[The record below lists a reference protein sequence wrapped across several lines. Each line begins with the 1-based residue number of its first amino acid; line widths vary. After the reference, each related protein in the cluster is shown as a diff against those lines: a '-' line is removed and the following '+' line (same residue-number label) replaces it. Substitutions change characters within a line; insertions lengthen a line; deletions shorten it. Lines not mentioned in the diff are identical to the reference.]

1 MKDRSTAVTETVNAI
16 LAQAGLDERYR
27 ADFSKLVGAAFDA
40 GAATTQTVFKSE
52 PLNAAEIAGLRSL
65 LSK

>member
-16 LAQAGLDERYR
+16 LQQGGLDERYR
-27 ADFSKLVGAAFDA
+27 SDFSKLVGAAFDA
-40 GAATTQTVFKSE
+40 GAATTQTVFQSA
-52 PLNAAEIAGLRSL
+52 PLSPAEIAGLRGL

>member
-1 MKDRSTAVTETVNAI
+1 MKDRNTAVTETVNAI
-16 LAQAGLDERYR
+16 LQQGGLDERFR
-27 ADFSKLVGAAFDA
+27 SDFSKLVAAAFDA

-52 PLNAAEIAGLRSL
+52 PLTAAEIAGLRGL